1 MRIGFQL
8 LFVVF
13 FLLDITLAQLSSCVV
28 NFARVHA
35 RASASHGSI
44 TDTREAGRIEAG
56 TPNTREAGRI

>member
-13 FLLDITLAQLSSCVV
+13 FILDITLAPLSSCVV
-28 NFARVHA
+28 NFTRVHA

-44 TDTREAGRIEAG
+44 TDTREAGRI
-56 TPNTREAGRI
+56 